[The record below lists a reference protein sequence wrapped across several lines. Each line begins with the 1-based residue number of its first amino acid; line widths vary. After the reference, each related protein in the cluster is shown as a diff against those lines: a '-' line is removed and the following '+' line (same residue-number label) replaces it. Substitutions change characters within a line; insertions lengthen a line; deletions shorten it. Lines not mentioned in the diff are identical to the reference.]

1 MLTRRQLFL
10 ACAGTAL
17 MAGMPV
23 AQGQGSYPTKPIRLV
38 APYVAG
44 GNSDILARIVGER
57 VGHSMGQSIIVDNK
71 SGAGGSI
78 ATAEVA
84 KTTSDGYTILL
95 GTSSTHA
102 INPAVYTKLRYDAL
116 NGFSPITTLALS
128 DYALVVPASSPYKTI
143 QDFLNATPAKPLQF
157 AANGAGTTSHLASA
171 LLGVRTNQEYTHIP
185 SQGSSPAMID
195 LMGGQVDFLIDNTS
209 TALTNAATGK
219 LRILATTG
227 AQRGAVTK
235 DIPTLRE
242 AGVPDYEVVG
252 WWVFVA
258 PQNTPPAIVNRLN
271 QEIIKATQEPEIRK
285 RMAEMGNEPFT
296 KTPAETRAFIESE
309 MKKFKAIAT
318 AIRLQLD

>member
-1 MLTRRQLFL
+1 MLTKRKLLL
-10 ACAGTAL
+10 ACAAAL
-17 MAGMPV
+17 AAFS
-23 AQGQGSYPTKPIRLV
+23 AQAENGYPTKPIRMV

-44 GNSDILARIVGER
+44 GNSDILARIIGER
-57 VGHSMGQSIIVDNK
+57 AGRSLGQSFIVDNK

-78 ATAEVA
+78 ATADVA
-84 KTTSDGYTILL
+84 KTTPDGYTILL

-102 INPAVYTKLRYDAL
+102 INPAVYKKLRYDAL
-116 NGFSPITTLALS
+116 NDFSPITTLALS
-128 DYALVVPASSPYKTI
+128 DYALVVPATSPYKTI
-143 QDFLNATPAKPLQF
+143 QDLLKARPAKPLQY
-157 AANGAGTTSHLASA
+157 ASNGAGTTSHLASA
-171 LLGVRTNQEYTHIP
+171 LLGVRMKQEYTHIP
-185 SQGSSPAMID
+185 YKGSSPAMID

-258 PQNTPPAIVNRLN
+258 PQNTPAAIVSRLN
-271 QEIIKATQEPEIRK
+271 QEIIKATQDPEVRK
-285 RMAEMGNEPFT
+285 RMADMGNEPFT
-296 KTPAETRAFIESE
+296 KTPAETRTFIESE
-309 MKKFKAIAT
+309 MKKFKAIAE
-318 AIRLQLD
+318 AIHLQLD